1 MKRYETIDVINGSKI
16 VDYEL
21 PVIEYSESLVDKSH
35 FIPTQEAVKRLVNAP
50 PLSADIIETMYDYAN
65 GHDTGMNIP
74 IGRKPGA
81 DLAEISQD
89 IVARQND
96 INEKLKEGAK
106 NYKIAQEIDKA
117 LKENVVTNKTTTE
130 NI

>member
-21 PVIEYSESLVDKSH
+21 PVIEYTESLVDKSH

-50 PLSADIIETMYDYAN
+50 PLSADIIETMYDYPN

-89 IVARQND
+89 IVTKQND
-96 INEKLKEGAK
+96 INEKLKEGEK
-106 NYKIAQEIDKA
+106 NYKIAQEIDNAINK
-117 LKENVVTNKTTTE
+117 NVVKNPTNSPH
-130 NI
+130 I